1 MKRAV
6 YPGSFDP
13 ITNGHIDIIK
23 RASKLFDEL
32 IVAVLVNPAKTPL
45 FTVEERM
52 ELIRKSLN
60 DMPNIK
66 VDNFD
71 GLLAHYVAK
80 INADVIVRGL
90 RAVSD
95 FETEFQMALMNKRL
109 NPDVEI
115 VFLMTSYEYSYLS
128 SGVVKEVVRLGGNVS
143 GLVPECV
150 EAKLLEKIGRR

>member
-23 RASKLFDEL
+23 RASRLFDEL

-52 ELIRKSLN
+52 ELIRRSLN
-60 DMPNIK
+60 DIPNVK

-71 GLLAHYVAK
+71 GLLAHYVSK

-109 NPDVEI
+109 NPNVEI

-128 SGVVKEVVRLGGNVS
+128 SGVVKEVVKLGGNVS
-143 GLVPECV
+143 GLVPDCV
-150 EAKLLEKIGRR
+150 EVKLLEKVGRR

>member
-13 ITNGHIDIIK
+13 ITNGHIDII
-23 RASKLFDEL
+23 RRSVKLFDEL
-32 IVAVLVNPAKTPL
+32 IVAVLVNPAKSPL

-52 ELIRKSLN
+52 ELIKESLN
-60 DMPNIK
+60 DLPNVK
-66 VDNFD
+66 VDSFT
-71 GLLAHYVAK
+71 GLLVHYVSGVKA
-80 INADVIVRGL
+80 NVIIRGL

-109 NPDVEI
+109 NSDVEI

-128 SGVVKEVVRLGGNVS
+128 SGVIKEVFGLGGDVT
-143 GLVPECV
+143 GLVPKCV
-150 EAKLLEKIGRR
+150 ETKLLEKMRRK

>member
-23 RASKLFDEL
+23 RAAKLFDEL
-32 IVAVLVNPAKTPL
+32 IVAVLVNPAKSPL

-52 ELIRKSLN
+52 ELIRESLN
-60 DMPNIK
+60 DMPNVK
-66 VDNFD
+66 VDSFT
-71 GLLAHYVAK
+71 GLLAHYVSRVK
-80 INADVIVRGL
+80 ADVIVRGL

-95 FETEFQMALMNKRL
+95 FEIEFQMALMNKRL

-128 SGVVKEVVRLGGNVS
+128 SGVVKEVARLGGSVT

-150 EAKLLEKIGRR
+150 EAKLLEKIGKR

>member
-60 DMPNIK
+60 NIPNVK

-71 GLLAHYVAK
+71 GLLAHYVSR

-109 NPDVEI
+109 NPGVEI

-128 SGVVKEVVRLGGNVS
+128 SGVVKEVAKLGGNVS

-150 EAKLLEKIGRR
+150 EMKLLEKVGRR

>member
-71 GLLAHYVAK
+71 GLLAHYVSRV
-80 INADVIVRGL
+80 NADVIVRGL

-150 EAKLLEKIGRR
+150 EAKLLEKIRRR

>member
-32 IVAVLVNPAKTPL
+32 IVAVLVNPAKAPL
-45 FTVEERM
+45 FTVEERI
-52 ELIRKSLN
+52 ELIKKSLN
-60 DMPNIK
+60 DMSNVR

-71 GLLAHYVAK
+71 GLLAHYVSK

-128 SGVVKEVVRLGGNVS
+128 SGIVKEVVRLGGNVS

-150 EAKLLEKIGRR
+150 EAKLLEKLGRR

>member
-52 ELIRKSLN
+52 ELIKESLN
-60 DMPNIK
+60 NMPNIK

-71 GLLAHYVAK
+71 GLLAHYVSK
-80 INADVIVRGL
+80 IKADVIVRGL

-128 SGVVKEVVRLGGNVS
+128 SGVVKEVARLGGDVS
-143 GLVPECV
+143 GLVPKCV
-150 EAKLLEKIGRR
+150 EVKLLERVGRR

>member
-52 ELIRKSLN
+52 ELIRQSLN
-60 DMPNIK
+60 DMPNVK

-71 GLLAHYVAK
+71 GLLAHYAAK

-95 FETEFQMALMNKRL
+95 FETEFQMALMNRRL

-128 SGVVKEVVRLGGNVS
+128 SGVVKEVVKLGGSVS

-150 EAKLLEKIGRR
+150 ETKLLEKVGRR

>member
-23 RASKLFDEL
+23 RAAKLFDEL
-32 IVAVLVNPAKTPL
+32 IVAVLVNPAKSPF

-52 ELIRKSLN
+52 ELIRESLN
-60 DMPNIK
+60 SMPNVR
-66 VDNFD
+66 VDNFS
-71 GLLAHYVAK
+71 GLLVHYVSK
-80 INADVIVRGL
+80 VKADVIIRGL

-95 FETEFQMALMNKRL
+95 FESEFQMALMNKRL

-128 SGVVKEVVRLGGNVS
+128 SGVVKEIVRLGGSVN
-143 GLVPECV
+143 GLVPKCV
-150 EAKLLEKIGRR
+150 EAKLLEKFGRR

>member
-23 RASKLFDEL
+23 RAVKLFDEL

-52 ELIRKSLN
+52 ELIRESLN
-60 DMPNIK
+60 DMPNVK
-66 VDNFD
+66 VDNFT
-71 GLLAHYVAK
+71 GLLVHYVSRIK
-80 INADVIVRGL
+80 ADVIIRGL

-95 FETEFQMALMNKRL
+95 FESEFQMALMNKRL

-128 SGVVKEVVRLGGNVS
+128 SGIVKEVVRLGGSVN

-150 EAKLLEKIGRR
+150 EVKLLEKMGRK

>member
-60 DMPNIK
+60 NIPNVK

-71 GLLAHYVAK
+71 GLLAHYVSR

-128 SGVVKEVVRLGGNVS
+128 SGVVKEVAKLGGNVS

-150 EAKLLEKIGRR
+150 EMKLLEKVGRR

>member
-52 ELIRKSLN
+52 DLIKKSLN
-60 DMPNIK
+60 NIPNVK

-71 GLLAHYVAK
+71 GLLAHYVSR

-109 NPDVEI
+109 NPEVEI

-128 SGVVKEVVRLGGNVS
+128 SGVVKEVAKLGGNVS

-150 EAKLLEKIGRR
+150 EAKLLEKVGRR